1 MLLLEQRSFLKRFI
15 MSCYTFI
22 NLTPYEMDESK
33 EVYEKAKEFISE
45 NYRFTKLTDEESK
58 EFSLLYLD
66 KMKKTYSEYFKI
78 KEKIDY
84 FVLDFEAEFLS
95 KIITTIKNNKRLLP
109 IYNEYNEMNF
119 IHVLQSDYIK
129 HFMINSNFHILYYLK
144 SELRNID
151 YSIYYYILQLPIK
164 NNYYQ
169 GSSRYKMEII
179 RLENIKKSYE
189 GIVYSLMEFKN
200 SIDNFEI
207 ILNNINGNIEFI
219 DSIIKEYKDEIAAHY
234 YNEC

>member
-1 MLLLEQRSFLKRFI
+1 
-15 MSCYTFI
+15 MSCYTII

-45 NYRFTKLTDEESK
+45 NYRFVKLTEEESK

-129 HFMINSNFHILYYLK
+129 HFMINSDLLSLYYLK
-144 SELRNID
+144 SELRDID
-151 YSIYYYILQLPIK
+151 YSIYYYMLQLPIK
-164 NNYYQ
+164 NNFYQ
-169 GSSRYKMEII
+169 GSSRYKMEIK
-179 RLENIKKSYE
+179 RLENIKNSYE
-189 GIVYSLMEFKN
+189 EIIYSLNGLKD
-200 SIDNFEI
+200 SVANFET
-207 ILNNINGNIEFI
+207 ILKNINGNIEFI
-219 DSIIKEYKDEIAAHY
+219 DSIIKEYKDEIAVHY

>member
-1 MLLLEQRSFLKRFI
+1 

-22 NLTPYEMDESK
+22 NLTPYEIDESK

-109 IYNEYNEMNF
+109 IYNEYNEMNR
-119 IHVLQSDYIK
+119 IHVLESDYNK
-129 HFMINSNFHILYYLK
+129 DFFLKNNNFYKLEWLNFEIMNLHT
-144 SELRNID
+144 EV
-151 YSIYYYILQLPIK
+151 YYYILQLPIK